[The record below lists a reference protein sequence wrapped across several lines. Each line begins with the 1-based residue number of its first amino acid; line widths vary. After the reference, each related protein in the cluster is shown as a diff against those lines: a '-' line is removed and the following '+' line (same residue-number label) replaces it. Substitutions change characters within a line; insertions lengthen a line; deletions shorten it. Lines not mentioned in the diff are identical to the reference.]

1 MINRLQIVRRYGDT
15 DFVTALRALAATLVV
30 VIHAG
35 AFIDFGDVGQNIVR
49 SGKYGVQM
57 FFVISGFSI
66 ATTFA
71 SATSYREFFVRR
83 LFRIIPL
90 YWLMILVA
98 GALTINGLLPRNHWA
113 NYFEAN
119 LNLYNF
125 FMHFCF
131 LSCLDHTVGTTILGV
146 EWTIPVEMFWYAALP
161 AIIVFAKSRQR
172 LILAIA
178 LSVAGI
184 GVTQLLAK
192 MFVSPDPSLF
202 SKWFPTSHGPYFLM
216 GVLGYQIRQSSG
228 TWLHQNA
235 TAVLL
240 TAWIATIISVIA
252 GTSGQG
258 IVFAVATLLT
268 IGLFHA
274 DRHPTVAAVVTA
286 RPFIFVGSISYSLYL
301 VHFPIILFLQEFA
314 DLNEGWTLFAVSYSV
329 SLIISTFTYLTIEYP
344 MNQTGKRFSGRRPD
358 LLSMPQRDSH
368 VPAAPPTREAA

>member
-15 DFVTALRALAATLVV
+15 DFVTALRALAATMVV

-35 AFIDFGDVGQNIVR
+35 AFIDFGDIGQNIVR
-49 SGKYGVQM
+49 SGKYGVQI

-90 YWLMILVA
+90 YWLMILVV
-98 GALTINGLLPRNHWA
+98 GALTINGWLPRNHWA

-119 LNLYNF
+119 LGLYNF
-125 FMHFCF
+125 LTHFCF

-146 EWTIPVEMFWYAALP
+146 EWTIPVEIFWYAVLP
-161 AIIVFAKSRQR
+161 AIIVFAKSRGR
-172 LILAIA
+172 LTQAIA

-184 GVTQLLAK
+184 GVTQLFAR
-192 MFVSPDPSLF
+192 MFISPDPSLF
-202 SKWFPTSHGPYFLM
+202 AKWFPTSHGPYFLM

-228 TWLHQNA
+228 QWLHQNA
-235 TAVLL
+235 TALL
-240 TAWIATIISVIA
+240 VMAWIATVVSVIA

-258 IVFAVATLLT
+258 IVFAAATLLT

-274 DRHPTVAAVVTA
+274 DRHPVVAATVTA

-301 VHFPIILFLQEFA
+301 VHFPVILFLQKFA
-314 DLNEGWTLFAVSYSV
+314 DLNEGWTLFAVSYSA
-329 SLIISTFTYLTIEYP
+329 SLIISTFSYLFIEYP
-344 MNQTGKRFSGRRPD
+344 MNQLGKRLSSRRPD
-358 LLSMPQRDSH
+358 LLPMPNSDEEAS
-368 VPAAPPTREAA
+368 AALPTRNAA